1 MENILIRI
9 FGIAGFVLGVLA
21 FQSNKHKGIVMA
33 KLGSEV
39 AFTVQYF
46 LLDAYTGSIMNF
58 VGVIRNYVFYRLVE
72 KNKSTKVAMYIF
84 CGVYIV
90 AALVTWEGP
99 ESLLPLVGKLIST
112 VAYSMKNTRVIRML
126 NLPTLTMW
134 IAYNCTCSAWEALA
148 TDSISLI
155 SVLIAMCRFDIVP
168 YFKAKKL
175 AKNKAD

>member
-72 KNKSTKVAMYIF
+72 KKQINKSCNVYF
-84 CGVYIV
+84 LRSLYCCGADNLGRSRIV
-90 AALVTWEGP
+90 AASCGQTDFNSCIQYE
-99 ESLLPLVGKLIST
+99 K
-112 VAYSMKNTRVIRML
+112 YKN
-126 NLPTLTMW
+126 NQNSQSSY
-134 IAYNCTCSAWEALA
+134 AYNVDC
-148 TDSISLI
+148 I
-155 SVLIAMCRFDIVP
+155 
-168 YFKAKKL
+168 
-175 AKNKAD
+175 